1 MLYKKIPLKNTK
13 ILIFWNKDMLFD
25 SIWINK
31 FINQCVWSGKKEKIE
46 LYLVECLKILKSV
59 SNSVISYFFEA
70 LFLVK
75 PIILLR
81 WLRLGRKWH
90 QVARPIHEELQY
102 RMGFFLLAR
111 VFRLKNKKIIKKPYI
126 KLFEDLISIV
136 HDRKSKLLDFKS
148 DMYSIA
154 IFNRSLFR
162 FKW

>member
-1 MLYKKIPLKNTK
+1 MLYKKRVIPKHKL
-13 ILIFWNKDMLFD
+13 IIFWNKDILFNR
-25 SIWINK
+25 IWINK
-31 FINQCVWSGKKEKIE
+31 FINQCVWKGKKHKIE
-46 LYLVECLKILKSV
+46 LYYFNTLKLLKSV
-59 SNSVISYFFEA
+59 TSFLILYFFEA

-102 RMGFFLLAR
+102 RMGFFLISRA
-111 VFRLKNKKIIKKPYI
+111 FRLKNKKLVNKPEI
-126 KLFEDLISIV
+126 KLFEELIALV
-136 HDRKSKLLDFKS
+136 QDKKSKLLDFKN
-148 DMYSIA
+148 DMYNIA